1 MSLQSWQ
8 ETLVSAQGDGP
19 QILNSSSAATIIPA
33 AAKITLPN
41 NYFNVGKVLRLT
53 ITGGISCVNTTPGTL
68 TLDLRLG
75 AVIAFT
81 SQAIPLNV
89 TAKTNLP
96 FHMQVLLT
104 CRSIGAGTTATLMAN
119 GFFISETY
127 VGAPAP
133 ATGGAGAIIVPNT
146 APAVGT
152 GFDSTAANTV
162 DIFGKFSVTTATT
175 QITLNQYILEA
186 LN

>member
-8 ETLVSAQGDGP
+8 ETLISAQGDGP
-19 QILNSSSAATIIPA
+19 QLLNNTTATSIIPPA
-33 AAKITLPN
+33 A
-41 NYFNVGKVLRLT
+41 
-53 ITGGISCVNTTPGTL
+53 
-68 TLDLRLG
+68 
-75 AVIAFT
+75 
-81 SQAIPLNV
+81 QAIPLNV
-89 TAKTNLP
+89 VAKTQLP
-96 FHMQVLLT
+96 FYMQVILT
-104 CRSIGAGTTATLMAN
+104 CRSIGAGTTATLMAI

-127 VGAPAP
+127 VGSPVP

-162 DIFGKFSVTTATT
+162 DIFGTFSVNTATT
-175 QITLNQYILEA
+175 QITLNQYLLEA

>member
-19 QILNSSSAATIIPA
+19 QILNNTTAATIIPA

-41 NYFNVGKVLRLT
+41 NYFNIGKVLRLT
-53 ITGGISCVNTTPGTL
+53 IAGGISCVATTPGTL
-68 TLDLRLG
+68 ILDLRLG

-96 FHMQVLLT
+96 FYMQVLLT
-104 CRSIGAGTTATLMAN
+104 CRSIGASTTATLMPA

-127 VGAPAP
+127 VGSPVP
-133 ATGGAGAIIVPNT
+133 ATGGAGVVMIPVT

-162 DIFGKFSVTTATT
+162 DVFGKFSVTTATT
-175 QITLNQYILEA
+175 QITLYQYILEA

>member
-1 MSLQSWQ
+1 MSLQSWN
-8 ETLVSAQGDGP
+8 ECLVSAQGDGP
-19 QILNSSSAATIIPA
+19 QILNSSTAVSIIPP

-53 ITGGISCVNTTPGTL
+53 LAGHVSCVATTPGTL
-68 TLDLRLG
+68 TLDLRLA

-81 SQAIPLNV
+81 TQAIPLNIL
-89 TAKTNLP
+89 AKTTLP
-96 FHMQVLLT
+96 FYMQVLLT
-104 CRSIGAGTTATLMAN
+104 CRTIGAATTATLMPI

-127 VGAPAP
+127 VGSPVP
-133 ATGGAGAIIVPNT
+133 ATGGAGAVCVPNT
-146 APAVGT
+146 VPIAGT
-152 GFDSTAANTV
+152 GFDSTAALTV

-175 QITLNQYILEA
+175 QITLSQYILEA